1 MIKNKQNLVKSHSL
15 KSKWITKK
23 KKKNQ
28 ILTYKKT
35 NY

>member
-23 KKKNQ
+23 KKNQ
-28 ILTYKKT
+28 ILTYKTT
-35 NY
+35 NN

>member
-23 KKKNQ
+23 KKKKSNSNLQ
-28 ILTYKKT
+28 NNK
-35 NY
+35 